1 MPPLPPPRLRLAPLL
16 ERSPVLPR
24 LKIDQKPIL
33 FFDRFSM
40 PFWLH
45 FGSDLGA
52 FWDPLWRQNR
62 PKFRP
67 RCLSKPYLLQKRDF
81 HETL

>member
-1 MPPLPPPRLRLAPLL
+1 MPPPYPLHGSGSYPK
-16 ERSPVLPR
+16 EVS

-33 FFDRFSM
+33 FFDRFSI

-45 FGSDLGA
+45 LGSDLGA
-52 FWDPLWRQNR
+52 FWDPFWHPNR

-67 RCLSKPYLLQKRDF
+67 RCLFKLYLLQKRDF